1 MKSYKKYLEYKIT
14 LASASEDVFIRQ
26 IFDPR
31 LNPFCFCKEH
41 YVANIRFRK
50 NIRRPNRARN
60 IKYTM
65 ECWNR
70 HLQKKGKGKIK

>member
-14 LASASEDVFIRQ
+14 LASDDESMRQ
-26 IFDPR
+26 ILDPR
-31 LNPFCFCKEH
+31 LNPFCICKEH
-41 YVANIRFRK
+41 YIANMRFIK
-50 NIRRPNRARN
+50 NIRRPNRVRN

-70 HLQKKGKGKIK
+70 HLQKKERK